1 MFVNKTIVQNYKLNA
16 EIAIFFPFLFFL
28 FFFTLLTNLLGIV
41 PGGFTNTAYILHNI
55 TITLSIILG
64 ITIMGFFSLGFKTY
78 INFFLIKGLPFVG
91 LCFLFILEI
100 ISHTAKAFSLS
111 IRLFANMTAGH
122 TLMHI
127 LAGGLVNILKLP
139 FFGFIG
145 IIPVIIFILVCIM
158 ELGISFLQAYVFFIL
173 IIIYFNEGIQ
183 TSQYQTDKKYAY
195 IYI

>member
-1 MFVNKTIVQNYKLNA
+1 LA
-16 EIAIFFPFLFFL
+16 
-28 FFFTLLTNLLGIV
+28 
-41 PGGFTNTAYILHNI
+41 
-55 TITLSIILG
+55 
-64 ITIMGFFSLGFKTY
+64 
-78 INFFLIKGLPFVG
+78 
-91 LCFLFILEI
+91 LCFLFILEV

-145 IIPVIIFILVCIM
+145 FIPFLIFLLVCLM
-158 ELGISFLQAYVFFIL
+158 ELGISILQAYVFFVL

-183 TSQYQTDKKYAY
+183 TSQYQMLYPVFVYKRKRRIIKK
-195 IYI
+195 